1 MIQKE
6 PDGGAASPVG
16 LSTGLSAELES
27 NDGVVRS
34 PSWTPLLYLL
44 AALAVFVVYA
54 LTSAPGT
61 VILESNYDLTVA
73 ARHLGCAHSPGYP
86 LHSLFAHP
94 LCAVGPWGAVFAVNL
109 LSGLWGALAVFL
121 LALFLEK
128 LGCRPLAALSGA
140 LLFAFSA
147 TFWSQAGLTE
157 VYTQHLALTIV
168 ALYAALAA
176 SRSALADEPDRRPTL
191 ALGLLTGLLVV
202 SHNAALTYLPAL
214 ALLALPALK
223 RLDARGWAL
232 FIVAGALGF
241 SVYLYLPLRAA
252 TDPPIN
258 WSAPNTWHGFWSG
271 LSHDVYVDHGVG
283 RSLSLLGDQAAWIA
297 QTWWGDLAP
306 GVSLLGL
313 AGLFYAARG
322 RRRLLW
328 TLLLLLLLP
337 ALGLLLAHNQD
348 LVELRGSDETFL
360 ITGALVLCIGLALGL
375 EKLGEALSERRI
387 LSRLIPLLGLAAAAG
402 TAAFSLPRADLSQRR
417 TAEEIGA
424 DVVGQSPYRAVL
436 AVSLVSSDAIYFD
449 NLVRLEV
456 RDQRPDLALSSA
468 YQPSEPWY
476 QRELAARGRLLV
488 PDAELVRELWRQTIG
503 APGPFIAQGFFAREY
518 NQALAELNQRPL
530 AVAVVRDYFE
540 HYFLAGATGR
550 DGFRPVDLLE
560 IYPPPGG
567 AAPIDS
573 HTTPPVALRRY
584 RPAGGTHKYDRAAD
598 EFYHWRDELGGE

>member
-1 MIQKE
+1 MNNIQKE
-6 PDGGAASPVG
+6 PDGGVASPVG
-16 LSTGLSAELES
+16 LSTELES
-27 NDGVVRS
+27 HGGVIRP
-34 PSWTPLLYLL
+34 PSWTPPLYLL

-94 LCAVGPWGAVFAVNL
+94 FCAVGPEGAVFAVNL
-109 LSGLWGALAVFL
+109 LSGLWGGLAVFL

-157 VYTQHLALTIV
+157 VYTQHLALTIA

-176 SRSALADEPDRRPTL
+176 SRSARTDEPDRRPTL

-252 TDPPIN
+252 TNPPIN
-258 WSAPNTWHGFWSG
+258 WSAPDTWHGFWRG
-271 LSHDVYVDHGVG
+271 LSHDVYVDYGIA
-283 RSLSLLGDQAAWIA
+283 RSWSLLGGQAAWIVE
-297 QTWWGDLAP
+297 TWWRDLAP

-313 AGLFYAARG
+313 AGLIYAARD
-322 RRRLLW
+322 RRRLLRA
-328 TLLLLLLLP
+328 LLLLLLLP

-348 LVELRGSDETFL
+348 LGELRGSDETFL

-375 EKLGEALSERRI
+375 EKLTEAPAKRRPP
-387 LSRLIPLLGLAAAAG
+387 LWLIPVLGLAAVGA

-417 TAEEIGA
+417 TAEQIGA
-424 DVVGQSPYRAVL
+424 DIVGQAPYRAVL
-436 AVSLVSSDAIYFD
+436 AVSLVGADAIYFD

-476 QRELAARGRLLV
+476 QRELAARVRLEA
-488 PDAELVRELWRQTIG
+488 PDEELVRELWRQTTG
-503 APGPFIAQGFFAREY
+503 APGPYSAQGFFAREY

-530 AVAVVRDYFE
+530 AAAVVREYYE
-540 HYFLAGATGR
+540 NYFLAGATGR

-560 IYPPPGG
+560 LYLPPDSTSTNDPL
-567 AAPIDS
+567 PI
-573 HTTPPVALRRY
+573 HPAALRRY
-584 RPAGGTHKYDRAAD
+584 RPTGGTHKYDRAAD
-598 EFYHWRDELGGE
+598 EFYRWRDEFSGG